1 MGFPHSHPLSPEFV
15 MVRTT
20 NNKLVWWLSIMAG
33 LQSLTGGSVI
43 MQLLPEKLAGA
54 LVAIVG
60 SLQAATAAYIAGKR
74 PIRNGGD
81 QSG

>member
-1 MGFPHSHPLSPEFV
+1 M
-15 MVRTT
+15 MRTA

-43 MQLLPEKLAGA
+43 MQILPETMAGA